1 MGSLCITRH
10 RSEASRA
17 GRFEITDAADDDA
30 TAVGDESLTMRRRRA
45 ASSARSRQTQHLRRE
60 WNEYIKW
67 RERFAEV
74 IDVTASN
81 DDALTIGSQSLDRR
95 SRLAAEEVKFIDRDR
110 VEVLRV
116 LREFVHVRNPNR
128 RDAYIRVR
136 HKFMRRISRVKRW
149 LHHAHSL
156 ASLARMLNPP
166 QQFRCLPREHRS
178 ADDF

>member
-1 MGSLCITRH
+1 M
-10 RSEASRA
+10 
-17 GRFEITDAADDDA
+17 
-30 TAVGDESLTMRRRRA
+30 
-45 ASSARSRQTQHLRRE
+45 
-60 WNEYIKW
+60 
-67 RERFAEV
+67 

-166 QQFRCLPREHRS
+166 
-178 ADDF
+178 